1 MKLASIEHISN
12 ISPING
18 YDNIELIS
26 ILNFKAFAKKGIFCK
41 DTLCIFI
48 QCDTNIDYITDNSLI
63 NNIKILPYEINNI
76 YADGI
81 VLPLS
86 LYPYEPSIGLDISEF
101 FHITK
106 TF

>member
-12 ISPING
+12 ISSIKG
-18 YDNIELIS
+18 CDNIDLIS
-26 ILNFKAFAKKGIFCK
+26 ILNFKAFAKKGLFSK
-41 DTLCIFI
+41 DSLCIFI
-48 QCDTNIDYITDNSLI
+48 RSNTNINTI
-63 NNIKILPYEINNI
+63 NNIKILSYEINNI

-101 FHITK
+101 LHVTK
-106 TF
+106 NI

>member
-12 ISPING
+12 ISSIKG
-18 YDNIELIS
+18 CDNVDLIS
-26 ILNFKAFAKKGIFCK
+26 ILNFKAFAKKGLFSK

-48 QCDTNIDYITDNSLI
+48 RSDTNIEYKTNNSLI
-63 NNIKILPYEINNI
+63 NNIKVLPYEINNI
-76 YADGI
+76 FADGI

-101 FHITK
+101 LHVTK
-106 TF
+106 NI

>member
-12 ISPING
+12 ISSIKG
-18 YDNIELIS
+18 CDNIDLIS
-26 ILNFKAFAKKGIFCK
+26 ILNFKAFAKKGLFSK

-48 QCDTNIDYITDNSLI
+48 RCDTNINTI

-76 YADGI
+76 FADGI

-101 FHITK
+101 LHVTK
-106 TF
+106 NII